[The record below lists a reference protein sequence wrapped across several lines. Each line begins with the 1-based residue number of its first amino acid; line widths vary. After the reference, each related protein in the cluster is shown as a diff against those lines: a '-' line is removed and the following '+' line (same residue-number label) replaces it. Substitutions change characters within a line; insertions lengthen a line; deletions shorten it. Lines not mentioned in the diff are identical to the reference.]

1 MLTGVN
7 GATCMLKSDDLSEPA
22 KDGAGEAVSKSADS
36 SDLDSSL
43 ILSSNSDPDS
53 YDSETNAL

>member
-7 GATCMLKSDDLSEPA
+7 DAVLKSDDLSKSA

-36 SDLDSSL
+36 SDLDSDL